1 MNTKEISMESESLR
15 IKTYILE
22 NLSELFTDIVI
33 ISKALGTN
41 IGKIKV
47 LNGRFYLDKSNSISF
62 PLSSIDYIR
71 DKIIFIKF

>member
-1 MNTKEISMESESLR
+1 MESESLR

-33 ISKALGTN
+33 VSKALGTN
-41 IGKIKV
+41 IGKIKI

-62 PLSSIDYIR
+62 PLSSIDYIQ
-71 DKIIFIKF
+71 DKFIFIKF